1 MCVALGIAFFA
12 GCSSDSGRLSFEV
25 GLDPD
30 VMMKTVR
37 YDARFFRQETC
48 EGLAI
53 FPRRVDRTL
62 TATANVMS
70 SATAPDG
77 FTPVDLSGFAGSLSV
92 DIRAVDGSG
101 NTLARRCT
109 SVLPET
115 AEAGFRLARF
125 VPDGS
130 TFEVLDDAA
139 IVAGAQ
145 EKAAVVKVVDAT
157 GKPVENAFVSIGK
170 ASILAA
176 TDAMGIA
183 QVRTPTETANFSGTL
198 DAKVY
203 GIANVTKPIYAETL
217 AAGRCPEIVWSRDIV
232 PGVTGAPTEIALA
245 ELGSLAFI
253 AILRPTSAAGT
264 TTTLELLRLDADAS
278 AGRTVGTTTTSAVGP
293 IAALATS
300 DGNATIAMA
309 RMNGDL
315 EIWRFDGA
323 SGALS
328 LLRVLP
334 TELRVGGRIRRL
346 LVSEGLLVVVGDVPH
361 EVRAY
366 AGFMEPAADLIG
378 AQRGIIDAQLLGLL
392 GDRRLIVSTST
403 SVASYLEIA
412 GVFGPEGPVLSGVGG
427 SILGKDPRSFV
438 VLSRTSS
445 GLLSSVGV
453 NPARG
458 ALEVL
463 GISHLG
469 AELSG
474 VGFGD
479 LNGDHT
485 ADLLGG
491 DAMGRGAPL
500 ILGSKTHRFLDVQ
513 RCTVDLDFVTAL
525 SPGGGVRPRWLGRVV
540 STGKLALLEIRG

>member
-1 MCVALGIAFFA
+1 MCVALGIASFL
-12 GCSSDSGRLSFEV
+12 GCSSNSGRLTFEV

-30 VMMKTVR
+30 VMMKTAR

-48 EGLAI
+48 DGLAI

-77 FTPVDLSGFAGSLSV
+77 FAPVDLSGFAGSLSV
-92 DIRAVDGSG
+92 DIRAVDASG
-101 NTLARRCT
+101 NTMARRCT

-125 VPDGS
+125 VPDGA
-130 TFEVLDDAA
+130 TFEVLDNAA
-139 IVAGAQ
+139 IVAGTK
-145 EKAAVVKVVDAT
+145 EKAAVVKVVDAQ
-157 GKPVENAFVSIGK
+157 GRPVENAFVSIGK
-170 ASILAA
+170 TSILAA

-183 QVRTPTETANFSGTL
+183 QVRTPTETASFSGTL
-198 DAKVY
+198 NAKVY
-203 GIANVTKPIYAETL
+203 GIANQSQPIYAETL

-293 IAALATS
+293 IAALATA
-300 DGNATIAMA
+300 DGNTTIAMA

-346 LVSEGLLVVVGDVPH
+346 LVSEGLLLVVGDVPQG
-361 EVRAY
+361 VRAY
-366 AGFMEPAADLIG
+366 ADFMGSPSAPIG
-378 AQRGIIDAQLLGLL
+378 DQSGVIDAWLVGQL

-403 SVASYLEIA
+403 QVASYAEIA
-412 GVFGPEGPVLSGVGG
+412 GTFSPEGAPLAGVGG
-427 SILGKDPRSFV
+427 TILGKDPRSFV
-438 VLSRTSS
+438 VLSRTMS
-445 GLLSSVGV
+445 GLLSAVGL
-453 NPARG
+453 NPAAG
-458 ALEVL
+458 ALELQGV
-463 GISHLG
+463 SHLSV
-469 AELSG
+469 ELSG
-474 VGFGD
+474 VGVGD

-485 ADLLGG
+485 PDLLGA

-500 ILGSKTHRFLDVQ
+500 ILGSKTRRFLDVE
-513 RCTVDLDFVTAL
+513 RCAVDLDFVTAL